1 MEKREIPRWGLIL
14 GGLAAGVINGLLGAG
29 GGVILVFLL
38 RAALGQRSESRDI
51 YASALITTLPIT
63 LISTLRYSGAGAL
76 PLRDFLPLALPAIA
90 GGVLGALLL
99 DRIHPKI
106 TRRIFA
112 ALVIFSGAFMLLR

>member
-1 MEKREIPRWGLIL
+1 MEKRNFPRWGLIL

-38 RAALGQRSESRDI
+38 RAALGPGAESRDI

-63 LISTLRYSGAGAL
+63 LVSALRYGGAGAL
-76 PLRDFLPLALPAIA
+76 PLGEFLPLALPAVA
-90 GGVLGALLL
+90 GGIIGALLL

-112 ALVIFSGAFMLLR
+112 ALVIFSGAVMLLR

>member
-1 MEKREIPRWGLIL
+1 MEKNRFPRWGLIL
-14 GGLAAGVINGLLGAG
+14 GGVAAGAVNGLLGAG

-38 RAALGQRSESRDI
+38 QGALGPDADRRDI
-51 YASALITTLPIT
+51 YASALITTLPVT
-63 LISTLRYSGAGAL
+63 LISALRYGGAGAL
-76 PLRDFLPLALPAIA
+76 PLGDFLPLALPAVA
-90 GGVLGALLL
+90 GGVLGAILL

>member
-1 MEKREIPRWGLIL
+1 MEKRNFPRWGLIL

-38 RAALGQRSESRDI
+38 RAALGPEAESRDI

-63 LISTLRYSGAGAL
+63 LVSVLRYGGAGAL
-76 PLRDFLPLALPAIA
+76 PLGEFLPLALPAIA
-90 GGVLGALLL
+90 GGIIGALLL

-112 ALVIFSGAFMLLR
+112 ALVIFSGAVMLLR

>member
-1 MEKREIPRWGLIL
+1 MEKRNFPRWGLIL

-38 RAALGQRSESRDI
+38 RAALGPKAESRDI

-63 LISTLRYSGAGAL
+63 LVSALRYGGAGAL
-76 PLRDFLPLALPAIA
+76 PLGEFLPLALPAIA
-90 GGVLGALLL
+90 GGIIGALLL

-106 TRRIFA
+106 PRRIFA
-112 ALVIFSGAFMLLR
+112 ALVIFSGAVMLLR

>member
-1 MEKREIPRWGLIL
+1 MEKQKFPRWGLLL
-14 GGLAAGVINGLLGAG
+14 GGLAAGVINGMLGAG

-38 RAALGQRSESRDI
+38 RAALGPGTESRDI

-63 LISTLRYSGAGAL
+63 LVSALRYGGAGAL
-76 PLRDFLPLALPAIA
+76 PLGAFLPLTLPSIA
-90 GGVLGALLL
+90 GGVVGALLL

-112 ALVIFSGAFMLLR
+112 ALVIFSGAVMLLR